1 MAQSIEFGNQSSGG
15 DSFGGGVLLSN
26 INQNLWSSN
35 NIEKY
40 LGVEVELDTFPV
52 DFLGSYS

>member
-1 MAQSIEFGNQSSGG
+1 MFGNQSSGV
-15 DSFGGGVLLSN
+15 DSFGGGVLLSD

-40 LGVEVELDTFPV
+40 LGVKVELDTFPV